1 MWTRHRHCARPYRR
15 IVDDQPDTPARG
27 LLRLVVASPDGT
39 RVLGRPNGLA
49 GWALPAIPVTLPFAT
64 WGPDDLAR
72 AAATLGS
79 TVAPLTRVVDEAW
92 AVRVERI
99 GAAGNT
105 WIGEDEVDRL
115 GSDAPVARAWFRS
128 ARESG
133 TED

>member
-1 MWTRHRHCARPYRR
+1 MSDGSQAPN
-15 IVDDQPDTPARG
+15 RG

-49 GWALPAIPVTLPFAT
+49 GWALPAIPVALPFT
-64 WGPDDLAR
+64 NWGADESER
-72 AAATLGS
+72 AAATLGTS
-79 TVAPLTRVVDEAW
+79 VVPLERVAAAAW
-92 AVRVERI
+92 AVRAERI

-115 GSDAPVARAWFRS
+115 GNDAAVARAWFRS
-128 ARESG
+128 ARRDD

>member
-1 MWTRHRHCARPYRR
+1 MHDPTTSP
-15 IVDDQPDTPARG
+15 TRG
-27 LLRLVVASPDGT
+27 LLRLVVPSPDGR

-49 GWALPAIPVTLPFAT
+49 GWALPAIAVEVPFTA
-64 WGPDDLAR
+64 WDDESVER

-79 TVAPLTRVVDEAW
+79 AVTPLRRVDDSAW
-92 AVRVERI
+92 AVRVERV

-105 WIGEDEVDRL
+105 WIGEDEADRL
-115 GSDAPVARAWFRS
+115 GTDAATARSWFRS